1 MTISQT
7 LIPELEQEAANTR
20 KILERV
26 PEDRLDYKPHEKSM
40 ALGRL
45 AGHIA
50 ELPGWGTMTL
60 QTEVLEMNPEW
71 KPFVPKSR
79 QEILEMFDKSVSEY
93 RAALEKATDADMGVT
108 WSFKAG
114 GKTIMSMPRV
124 AVLRS
129 VVMSHIIHHRAQ
141 LGVYLRLNEIE
152 IPGMYGP
159 SADEMKSWKEAT
171 SA

>member
-1 MTISQT
+1 MTISQM
-7 LIPELEQEAANTR
+7 LLPELDQEAASTR

-45 AGHIA
+45 AGHVA
-50 ELPGWGTMTL
+50 ELPGWGTTTL
-60 QTEVLEMNPEW
+60 TTEVLEMSPDF
-71 KPFVPKSR
+71 KPFIPKSR
-79 QEILEMFDKSVSEY
+79 QEILDLFDKSVSEF
-93 RAALEKATDADMGVT
+93 RAALEKATDKDMAVM

-114 GKTIMSMPRV
+114 GKTIIDLPRS

-129 VVMSHIIHHRAQ
+129 MVLSHMIHHRAQ

-152 IPGMYGP
+152 LPGVYGP
-159 SADEMKSWKEAT
+159 SADEMKFWNAQAT
-171 SA
+171 